1 MKRFNLIVGGIEYV
15 QDAKDKK
22 KYHCPGGGTKT
33 SYDLYK
39 MAEDNKLGSVR
50 RIQRNG

>member
-22 KYHCPGGGTKT
+22 ENEKIWLK
-33 SYDLYK
+33 
-39 MAEDNKLGSVR
+39 KLEKSLLKDSAWDR
-50 RIQRNG
+50 RN